1 MRENRNSS
9 HYGGGSFSICTESW
23 NFIGCQL
30 PNMVIKC
37 SPCPFLWI
45 TSGFPQLGT
54 VEIIVRDDEPPLCP
68 APIYAILWCSLY
80 LCLMS
85 ILYNTIQPSLQIR
98 STLILSNGLP
108 HSSLLLW
115 YHRRLTHD
123 HMQVLP
129 IATLMDEPWTNGH
142 SLWSL
147 SLSLLSTMCKH
158 CDQFIRPFTLFS
170 DSRT

>member
-54 VEIIVRDDEPPLCP
+54 VEIIVRGGWWASTLSSTHLCHFMM
-68 APIYAILWCSLY
+68 
-80 LCLMS
+80 LCIFMP
-85 ILYNTIQPSLQIR
+85 YEYTIQPSLQIR
-98 STLILSNGLP
+98 STLTLSNGLP

-123 HMQVLP
+123 YMQVLP

-170 DSRT
+170 DSHT